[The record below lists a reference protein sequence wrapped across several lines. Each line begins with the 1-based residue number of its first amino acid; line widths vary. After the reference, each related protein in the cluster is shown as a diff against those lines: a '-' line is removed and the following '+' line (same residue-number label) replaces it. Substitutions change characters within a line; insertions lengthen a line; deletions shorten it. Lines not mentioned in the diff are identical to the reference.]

1 MMLRLGSI
9 GKQLSR
15 DSAAKLHRATFLKA
29 FSLSTA
35 APHAD
40 AIGPDRSQI
49 KLKKVPS
56 VPIFGS
62 TIPFFSDLKLDENDI
77 VGFWRDMHTR
87 YGPFYSVG
95 LPGLGKGVNGTCYFV
110 RDPIEMMKVL
120 KQEGSFPSGIIQAQ
134 WPIISWLTKQNYSTV
149 GFYSRGEEWKR
160 IRSFLQKD
168 IFSPMSAKE
177 YLPGILR
184 GAALASPKALAFKGD
199 IERFLNFAAFDMFS
213 NILFGNNQGMS
224 EEDYRVFCEVGVE
237 VLSEVVQMTRSAYE
251 NFAYFSGA
259 FQTSRARK
267 FHENMDIVNG
277 IAQKQ
282 LRSVLKRIE
291 DGSVA
296 EDEKQSYFYKA
307 IQRQP
312 GSEVTQEEVIQ
323 MCMILMLASVD
334 TTASKMSWNILQLGL
349 NQHVQDEL
357 YKQVDQAVQ
366 REGGLTP
373 AIFENSQIPLLQAVI
388 RETHRCTPS
397 TPLDLFKEVSLPTT
411 VYGVTLPA
419 GSMIGFD
426 SQTASMD
433 PNIVDDPL
441 TFRPERWLLEA
452 VEARKG
458 TPAAIIDHPFFSG
471 PFSQGARRCPGSRVA
486 YLEIQVMLAQLLLD
500 YRIEGPETMVHWKD
514 VKSTFALLLNP
525 HFPDGVRF
533 APR

>member
-1 MMLRLGSI
+1 MIRISSI
-9 GKQLSR
+9 GKQISCR
-15 DSAAKLHRATFLKA
+15 SAAKLQRTALLET

-35 APHAD
+35 SPQLD
-40 AIGPDRSQI
+40 ATSLNRSEI
-49 KLKKVPS
+49 KLKNVPS

-62 TIPFFSDLKLDENDI
+62 AIPFVSGLKLEENDLL
-77 VGFWRDMHTR
+77 GFWRDMHR
-87 YGPFYSVG
+87 RFGPFYSVG

-134 WPIISWLTKQNYSTV
+134 WPIISWLTKKNYSTV
-149 GFYSRGEEWKR
+149 GFYSRGQEWKR

-168 IFSPMSAKE
+168 ILSPMSAKE

-184 GAALASPKALAFKGD
+184 GAALASPKAVDFEDD
-199 IERFLNFAAFDMFS
+199 IERFLNFAATDMFA
-213 NILFGNNQGMS
+213 NVLFGNNEGMS
-224 EEDYRVFCEVGVE
+224 EEDYRTFCEVGVE

-251 NFAYFSGA
+251 NAAYFSGA
-259 FQTSRARK
+259 FQTVRVRK
-267 FHENMDIVNG
+267 FHDNMDIVNG

-291 DGSVA
+291 EGNVT

-307 IQRQP
+307 ILRQP

-334 TTASKMSWNILQLGL
+334 TTASMMSWNILQLGL

-357 YKQVDQAVQ
+357 YQQIYQAVQ

-373 AIFENSQIPLLQAVI
+373 AIFENSQIPLLQAFI

-419 GSMIGFD
+419 GSIIGFD

-433 PNIVDDPL
+433 PSIVDDPL
-441 TFRPERWLLEA
+441 TFRPERWFPEA
-452 VEARKG
+452 VKARQG
-458 TPAAIIDHPFFSG
+458 TPAALMDHTFFSG

-500 YRIEGPETMVHWKD
+500 YRIESPTSMVHWKD
-514 VKSTFALLLNP
+514 VKSVFALLLTP
-525 HFPDGVRF
+525 HFPEGVRL
-533 APR
+533 ARR